1 MFVDKVRYY
10 FHILK
15 FGDLLNFGDWQVL
28 IWGISGHVPLSMRIM
43 AHFILANGYQNTIFA
58 KFNSLQNFPLYG
70 KLVINVCVYA
80 CTCTCTCIYKVF
92 QSVCKQN
99 LSLYS
104 ILIDWITLIIL
115 SKS

>member
-1 MFVDKVRYY
+1 MYLNKYLTFSFNLHVHVVYFLSKMFIDYVRYY

-15 FGDLLNFGDWQVL
+15 YCDLLNFGDWQVL

-70 KLVINVCVYA
+70 KLVINVHVCVHA
-80 CTCTCTCIYKVF
+80 CTCTCTYM
-92 QSVCKQN
+92 
-99 LSLYS
+99 
-104 ILIDWITLIIL
+104 
-115 SKS
+115 